1 MEVLESCNVCL
12 IFKLVHVPHFFF
24 KFDENTTLNKG
35 RSYTFSEHRKFPADY
50 RPKNSLEI
58 AVEHMILSHSL
69 VYQRKG
75 SSMSINC

>member
-1 MEVLESCNVCL
+1 MCL
-12 IFKLVHVPHFFF
+12 IFFF

-58 AVEHMILSHSL
+58 AVEHMIRVIHWFIRGK
-69 VYQRKG
+69 VVQ
-75 SSMSINC
+75 CQ